1 MRKFC
6 LFLVICLLLT
16 GCTAAPSV
24 NTTAPSVDS
33 STAAPTT
40 GTTAPTTGTND
51 PTVPTS
57 ETQPAGTEA
66 TVTTPATKPTEADKS
81 DPTNPPPTANATQP
95 TQEVRDCDTHED
107 AEDDGKCDHCGIST
121 LVIVD
126 FYTINDLHGKIAD
139 ADTHPGV
146 DELTTYL
153 KKAKKSDDHVVLLS
167 TGDMWQGSSE
177 SNLTQGLLTTDW
189 MNHLKFSAM
198 ALGNHEFDWG
208 TEPVRKNNDLASFP
222 LLAINIYD
230 RSTNKQV
237 SYCKS
242 SVMVEK
248 GGIQIGIIGAIGDCY
263 SSISKDKVSDIYF
276 KVDNELTDLVKK
288 EAASLRSKGADY
300 IVYLLHDGYGQ
311 SKSATATSI
320 RGSEIDHYYDP
331 SLSNGYVDLVFEGHS
346 HQRYI
351 LKDEY
356 GVYHLQNKGDNKG
369 ISHVEISV
377 NTANGNTKTRS
388 ADLISTGTYA
398 NMADD
403 PIVEELLDKYNEDV
417 SSGSNILGKNAKKRS
432 SYELAQLVADLYY
445 KKGLELWGDEYD
457 IVLGGGFMSVRSPY
471 ELAAGDV
478 TYGMLYSLFPF
489 DNDLV
494 LCSIKGRDLQQRFFE
509 TDNDR
514 YYLSYGDYGKQVK
527 GNIDPNKTYYVVV
540 DSYSSVYAP
549 NRLTEV
555 ARYEEKYY
563 ARDMLADYAKSGGF
577 QK

>member
-1 MRKFC
+1 MKKIYII
-6 LFLVICLLLT
+6 LVLCLLLT
-16 GCTAAPSV
+16 SCAPAQPADGSASVQPTGDILQNTVSTTHSTDPDTA
-24 NTTAPSVDS
+24 
-33 STAAPTT
+33 
-40 GTTAPTTGTND
+40 TTAPTQQGETAN
-51 PTVPTS
+51 PSTS
-57 ETQPAGTEA
+57 A
-66 TVTTPATKPTEADKS
+66 TASTTPATPTTPA
-81 DPTNPPPTANATQP
+81 TNPAQSG
-95 TQEVRDCDTHED
+95 DLCDTHTD
-107 AEDDGKCDHCGIST
+107 AGDDGKCDNCGIST

-153 KKAKKSDDHVVLLS
+153 KKAKKTDDHVVLLS

-208 TEPVRKNNDLASFP
+208 VNPVKENNKLANFP
-222 LLAINIYD
+222 LLAINVYD
-230 RSTNKQV
+230 RSTNKQA
-237 SYCKS
+237 SFCKS
-242 SVMVEK
+242 SVMVDK

-276 KVDNELTDLVKK
+276 KVDNELTQLVKNESAK
-288 EAASLRSKGADY
+288 LRSKGADY
-300 IVYLLHDGYGQ
+300 IVYLLHDGYDQ

-320 RGSEIDHYYDP
+320 RSSDIDHYYDT
-331 SLSNGYVDLVFEGHS
+331 SLSNGYVDLVFEGHT

-377 NTANGNTKTRS
+377 NTANGNTKTRY
-388 ADLISTGTYA
+388 ADLVTTGTYA

-403 PIVEELLDKYNEDV
+403 SIVEELLNKYSEDV
-417 SSGSNILGKNAKKRS
+417 SVGTSNLGYNIRTRS
-432 SYELAQLVADLYY
+432 SYELCQLAADLYY

-457 IVLGGGFMSVRSPY
+457 IVLGGGFFQARSPY

-494 LCSIKGRDLQQRFFE
+494 LCSIKGSDLRNRFFE
-509 TDNDR
+509 TDDNR
-514 YYLSYGDYGKQVK
+514 YYISYGAYGKQVK
-527 GNIDPNKTYYVVV
+527 NNIDPNATYYIVV
-540 DSYSSVYAP
+540 DSYTSPYAR
-549 NRLTEV
+549 NKLTEIV
-555 ARYEEKYY
+555 RFDETPYY
-563 ARDMLADYAKSGGF
+563 ARDMLAEYAKAGGF
-577 QK
+577 KK